1 MPGICQWY
9 KETCSECPSFCGC
22 KACTQKKTDQFPDE
36 SNVENEE
43 QSVGDNPEEFDKD
56 LQEQTSDIPEECG
69 EDLQQDVCDKARQPP
84 ARLAADLMTQIL
96 EESKLIDSMLE
107 GNAPIV
113 EEQKS
118 APETQQ
124 TEVNEAPMKVAEVP
138 LLQKS
143 QQEAADGIRLQ
154 QEEEQRREQQRRED
168 TEEKWKKE
176 YTEITKVM
184 PYADIRWLTN

>member
-1 MPGICQWY
+1 
-9 KETCSECPSFCGC
+9 
-22 KACTQKKTDQFPDE
+22 
-36 SNVENEE
+36 
-43 QSVGDNPEEFDKD
+43 
-56 LQEQTSDIPEECG
+56 
-69 EDLQQDVCDKARQPP
+69 
-84 ARLAADLMTQIL
+84 MTQIL

-143 QQEAADGIRLQ
+143 QQEAADAIRLQ
-154 QEEEQRREQQRRED
+154 QEEEQRREQQQREED
-168 TEEKWKKE
+168 AEEKRKKE
-176 YTEITKVM
+176 YTEIAKVM
-184 PYADIRWLTN
+184 PYADICWWLIN